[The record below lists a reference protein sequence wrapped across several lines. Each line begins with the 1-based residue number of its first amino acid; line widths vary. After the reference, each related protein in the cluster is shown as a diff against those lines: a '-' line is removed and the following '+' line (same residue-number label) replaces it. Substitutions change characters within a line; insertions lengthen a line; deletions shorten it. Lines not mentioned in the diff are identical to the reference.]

1 MGDKIN
7 VGRYQLGHWNFSIE
21 KKQLHSGEQRVE
33 LTGAQTQI
41 LALLISQYPATLTSD
56 YLLDNISAQHQI
68 TKNKLYQ
75 GIAKLRKVFEDS
87 AHKGQFIETVP
98 KLGYRLTIA
107 PLVDITDG
115 SAIEQP
121 LSQSTEPTDIFA
133 DLSFIQ
139 SEEPV
144 VQPLKLPLER
154 RDSTMQ
160 NVEPSKRSSIERK
173 QSNSVTKPA
182 LIVSAI
188 IVSVGFIVVQA
199 LQSTPEVT
207 AVSPYPEQIF
217 IAPATYTIMDE
228 ITKEQLEISSFND
241 LNQNLQW
248 WFNQQLQHLPIIKV
262 ITKDAEGFPRLLT
275 HITYHQDFLE
285 VAQSYL
291 VQAESTAINLSV
303 FHLNYT
309 EQLLTQRIDPQL
321 LQYLVGDVTIDVGND
336 SCSFNQLTS
345 SIQIEQVIESSCL
358 AQYYQ
363 QFKFLLADIETTDT
377 RVIIEKLEQ
386 LSIRLL
392 KRFPVNSLGY
402 QVKAKA
408 ALLLGDTAMGKQQ
421 YHNAI
426 ELNGSDVDNFNQLA
440 SLYRASGDYQQSVSL
455 L

>member
-1 MGDKIN
+1 M
-7 VGRYQLGHWNFSIE
+7 
-21 KKQLHSGEQRVE
+21 
-33 LTGAQTQI
+33 
-41 LALLISQYPATLTSD
+41 
-56 YLLDNISAQHQI
+56 
-68 TKNKLYQ
+68 
-75 GIAKLRKVFEDS
+75 
-87 AHKGQFIETVP
+87 
-98 KLGYRLTIA
+98 
-107 PLVDITDG
+107 
-115 SAIEQP
+115 
-121 LSQSTEPTDIFA
+121 
-133 DLSFIQ
+133 
-139 SEEPV
+139 
-144 VQPLKLPLER
+144 
-154 RDSTMQ
+154 
-160 NVEPSKRSSIERK
+160 
-173 QSNSVTKPA
+173 
-182 LIVSAI
+182 
-188 IVSVGFIVVQA
+188 
-199 LQSTPEVT
+199 
-207 AVSPYPEQIF
+207 
-217 IAPATYTIMDE
+217 
-228 ITKEQLEISSFND
+228 
-241 LNQNLQW
+241 
-248 WFNQQLQHLPIIKV
+248 PIIKV

-291 VQAESTAINLSV
+291 VQAESTAINLAV

-363 QFKFLLADIETTDT
+363 QFKFLLAQIETTDT

-440 SLYRASGDYQQSVSL
+440 SLYRANGDYQQSVSL
-455 L
+455 LDVALELDPLHHQLRYWQTRDIQKLGYFNRAHQLSLQYPLILNSAYDRLRFSHFNYYTLLEIAQNNYPVPKNDSDLIEVITASHGGLVAFDPDVTALKVMSYFGNISEENLTQLDFEHLADKIIYLPHYARLLIEDNQQEQADAILSSMVNYLLKQPKDHFYQSTLLAQTYALLGRKQQAIEELSRVISTGWMPDRRYDLANLRDDPNLSSLLGQWQFRVLVQLVENRQSLLQQLAPNSEIK